1 MSDLSQ
7 MLNHPFVETLGWS
20 LVHFLWQGILL
31 AAVAA
36 AALLSLKNASA
47 ALRYGVACLA
57 FLLMAAAPAVTAW
70 HLTSNTTALANREAI
85 AAEFGIGETTQ
96 ERNGSLVTDGSLP
109 ETISEPASNV
119 GQTPAFSLSRA
130 VSGSDSESATLS
142 SWMTALVTC
151 WLFGVTALSLRLI
164 LTLVRVSRLRSRDT
178 AQPAEGLAERVEAM
192 ARRLSVSRPV
202 RLAQSALVEVPTVI
216 GVLRPLI
223 LLPATAMTGLSA
235 EQLDAILA
243 HEIAHV
249 RRHDYFINL
258 IQTVIETLLFY
269 HPAVWWLSGRI
280 RQERENCCDDI
291 ASDVCENPVRYAEA
305 LVRMEELRTPAGGLA
320 MAATGGSLNMRIR
333 RLLGKTSHESST
345 SWWVGGLVSL
355 LTVFGLVVTLAS
367 LSSQSLAEE
376 PVPPQPTEA
385 SADPQLTPRKE
396 RTKDETEPLTPA
408 SIADAMEESMRQY
421 STVDFSADQLK
432 DDGAEPEL
440 SKPTEGFR
448 EVEASFRYRADGKR
462 FLAERTAIDG
472 SNNGTWIEGF
482 DGKTHYHSRRGLL
495 ILGEESLTGQ
505 ALSATNLLF
514 SLNGRPTETLG
525 FLRDEN
531 ARIVAETSI
540 EGTTCQVIEI
550 PFTRGDRSWT
560 YHITV
565 APERS
570 SLPLVLTRTEK
581 GETTIRH
588 TLSQLVPT
596 GGAWYAKRVT
606 TTRYNDG
613 KVSRHRQIQI
623 TRFSTRP
630 DISAA
635 AFAPPIVLGTN
646 VLDRRVGFGWHEDPW
661 WGDLKPWLKQEYDWP
676 RPDLFELHTV
686 CHRGDCPLEGKPAP
700 PIEPAEWLAPDPGG
714 WNRPERKLTLLY
726 FYGGRLI
733 TPTPKWA
740 AAINELHRRYRQ
752 YGFEVIGLAA
762 ATGTPDLSRQAAE
775 EMNLSFPVGIDQKS
789 DTGYGKTF
797 LAYGLESYHGMFFV
811 DHEGLVRPCRY
822 GERSKVTVDGKE
834 VTISHFEAK
843 VIDLLKKAGVDDVEP
858 QVLPD
863 DIFDIKTHNE
873 VLAKWRSL
881 RADAPKD
888 ASVHGRVTF
897 NSAPVAGASIKLQP
911 SMTIM
916 SSNTGHGFML
926 FPDRAATITVPTNPD
941 GTYEVTNLTKG
952 EYKLTYS
959 AKGFQNR
966 NRTILIGDD
975 LPPVNVDVGLTKN

>member
-1 MSDLSQ
+1 MSDLAQ

-20 LVHFLWQGILL
+20 LIHFLWQGILIALL
-31 AAVAA
+31 AAVVLAT
-36 AALLSLKNASA
+36 LKNASA
-47 ALRYGVACLA
+47 SLRYFVACLA
-57 FLLMAAAPAVTAW
+57 FVLMASSPAVTIWTLNSDRAIDSGTATNNTEENSELARPSGNASIVTTGD
-70 HLTSNTTALANREAI
+70 LTATLPQTRDE
-85 AAEFGIGETTQ
+85 
-96 ERNGSLVTDGSLP
+96 LP
-109 ETISEPASNV
+109 EHPAGGPRPTATANESSAGTLEPWL
-119 GQTPAFSLSRA
+119 T
-130 VSGSDSESATLS
+130 TLV
-142 SWMTALVTC
+142 AG
-151 WLFGVTALSLRLI
+151 WLFGVTALSLRLV
-164 LTLVRVSRLRSRDT
+164 LTLLQVSRLRTQVTSIVPQEMTDR
-178 AQPAEGLAERVEAM
+178 LAELT
-192 ARRLSVSRPV
+192 RRLGVFRPV

-216 GVLRPLI
+216 GALKPLI
-223 LLPATAMTGLSA
+223 LLPATAMTGLTA

-243 HEIAHV
+243 HEIAHI

-269 HPAVWWLSGRI
+269 HPGVWWLSGRI

-291 ASDVCENPVRYAEA
+291 ASDLCENPIRYAEA

-320 MAATGGSLNMRIR
+320 LAATGGSLKTRIR

-355 LTVFGLVVTLAS
+355 LIVFGLVVTLSS

-376 PVPPQPTEA
+376 QGPPQPNES
-385 SADPQLTPRKE
+385 SADAQLPADKE
-396 RTKDETEPLTPA
+396 EPEDEVEPLTPA
-408 SIADAMEESMRQY
+408 GIADAMEVAMRGY
-421 STVDFSADQLK
+421 STIDFSANHLK
-432 DDGAEPEL
+432 SGNSEPEP
-440 SKPTEGFR
+440 SKPTEGFG
-448 EVEASFRYRADGKR
+448 EVQASIRYRADGKR

-472 SNNGTWIEGF
+472 SDNGTWIEGF
-482 DGKTHYHSRRGLL
+482 DGKTHYHTDRGLL
-495 ILGEESLTGQ
+495 ILGEEALTGQ

-514 SLNGRPTETLG
+514 SLNGRPTETLR

-560 YHITV
+560 YRITV

-570 SLPLVLTRTEK
+570 SLPLVITRSEK

-596 GGAWYAKRVT
+596 AGGWYAKRVA
-606 TTRYNDG
+606 TTRYSEG
-613 KVSRHRQIQI
+613 KVSRDRQIQI
-623 TRFSTRP
+623 TRFSARP
-630 DISAA
+630 DVSPA

-646 VLDRRVGFGWHEDPW
+646 VLDRRVGYGWHEDPW
-661 WGDLKPWLKQEYDWP
+661 WGDLKPWLKQEYNWP
-676 RPDLFELHTV
+676 RADLFELHSV
-686 CHRGDCPLEGKPAP
+686 GHYGDCPLEGKPAP
-700 PIEPAEWLAPDPGG
+700 SIEPAEWLEPNPGG
-714 WNRPERKLTLLY
+714 WDRPERNLTLLY

-752 YGFEVIGLAA
+752 YGFEVIGLAGE
-762 ATGTPDLSRQAAE
+762 TDTPELPRQAAE
-775 EMNLSFPVGIDQKS
+775 EMSLSFPVGIDQKS

-797 LAYGLESYHGMFFV
+797 LAYGLQSYHGMFFV
-811 DHEGLVRPCRY
+811 DHEGLVRPCPH
-822 GERSKVTVDGKE
+822 GEQSKVTVDGRDF
-834 VTISHFEAK
+834 TISHIEAK
-843 VIDLLKKAGVDDVEP
+843 VIDLLKKAGVDDVKP
-858 QVLPD
+858 QVMPD

-897 NSAPVAGASIKLQP
+897 NGAPVAGASIKLQP
-911 SMTIM
+911 SMRIM

-926 FPDRAATITVPTNPD
+926 FPDRPATITVPTNPD
-941 GTYEVTNLTKG
+941 GTYEIANLTKG
-952 EYKLTYS
+952 EYKFTCS
-959 AKGFQNR
+959 AKGMENR
-966 NRTILIGDD
+966 NRTLLIGAD
-975 LPPVNVDVGLTKN
+975 LPKVNVDVTLSRK